1 MGNKKMENLK
11 KWRFELHN
19 EGRLDHQSDLLCH
32 HCHSPSTPSPSSTSS
47 KYSTSIWENKNN
59 NNNLLTILNKSR
71 KSKLENEKQQQT
83 NTKDVNTTTCQ
94 PHHRQFHLLTR
105 FDKLR
110 LFSVVSLQFHFT
122 QQDIFVIRE
131 RYEICFFSIGNIHFI
146 MQFIWLQKIDMI

>member
-59 NNNLLTILNKSR
+59 NNNLLTTTSSSQYSTNPENQNWKMKNNNKQIQKMSTLPLATHTIAN
-71 KSKLENEKQQQT
+71 ST
-83 NTKDVNTTTCQ
+83 
-94 PHHRQFHLLTR
+94 
-105 FDKLR
+105 
-110 LFSVVSLQFHFT
+110 SLQDLTNSEFF
-122 QQDIFVIRE
+122 QSFLSNFISPSRISLSSEKDMRYVFSQLEIFI
-131 RYEICFFSIGNIHFI
+131 S
-146 MQFIWLQKIDMI
+146 